1 MVVMDIIGNTLTE
14 TQKAWAENYAKTE
27 NGMLSVRVVWPH
39 TKDNAG
45 YQNTRAWKL
54 KNNKRV
60 MEYVNSLKS

>member
-1 MVVMDIIGNTLTE
+1 MAVLEVGNNLT
-14 TQKAWAENYAKTE
+14 QSQIAWAECYVRTG
-27 NGMLSVRVVWPH
+27 NGMLSVREVWPH

-60 MEYVNSLKS
+60 MEYVNSLKA